1 MSTVAISNNRT
12 VTMNNTKVN
21 KKATWIERF
30 KNYILD
36 NAEYFAA
43 SSALMTG
50 NGAAAVQIM
59 KDARR

>member
-50 NGAAAVQIM
+50 NGTAAVQIM

>member
-43 SSALMTG
+43 SSALMWSTEM
-50 NGAAAVQIM
+50 VQQQC
-59 KDARR
+59 RL

>member
-36 NAEYFAA
+36 NAEYFAW
-43 SSALMTG
+43 SLH
-50 NGAAAVQIM
+50 
-59 KDARR
+59 